1 MAAGKTLRV
10 AVQFKR
16 LNWKVLCTHCH
27 GHAPNLALRDACY
40 TADILKVLFEM
51 AREICQLVKESP
63 QRYNRLE
70 EVRKK
75 SKNQA
80 KKHA

>member
-1 MAAGKTLRV
+1 MAGKTLRV
-10 AVQFKR
+10 PAQFKK
-16 LNWKVLCTHCH
+16 LYVKMLYTHSH
-27 GHAPNLALRDACY
+27 GHALNLAVRDVCY
-40 TADILKVLFEM
+40 KVDILKVLFEM
-51 AREICQLVKESP
+51 AREICKLVKESP
-63 QRYNRLE
+63 QRYNRLV